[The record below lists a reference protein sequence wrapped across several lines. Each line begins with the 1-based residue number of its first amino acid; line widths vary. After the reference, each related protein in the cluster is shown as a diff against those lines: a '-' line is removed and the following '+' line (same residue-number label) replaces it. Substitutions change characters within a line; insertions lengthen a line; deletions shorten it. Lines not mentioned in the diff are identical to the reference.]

1 MAKLH
6 KTKLSELDTEIA
18 SLELQ
23 LLAKRRERR
32 ELGRGDNASD
42 VDERKCIADPVFFL
56 QNGQYSAVP
65 TADIMYR
72 SDMEA
77 ATASILQFLLPS
89 AEAFT
94 ERDENDAR
102 IELLPVKGTNYLL
115 GKLGKKHFLVPPG
128 VSVLP
133 TNQCSKYQEAYKQ
146 MTASMS
152 E

>member
-1 MAKLH
+1 
-6 KTKLSELDTEIA
+6 
-18 SLELQ
+18 
-23 LLAKRRERR
+23 
-32 ELGRGDNASD
+32 
-42 VDERKCIADPVFFL
+42 VFFL
-56 QNGQYSAVP
+56 QNGQHSAVP

-77 ATASILQFLLPS
+77 ATASILQFVLPS

-94 ERDENDAR
+94 ERDETDAR
-102 IELLPVKGTNYLL
+102 IELLPAKGTNYLL

-146 MTASMS
+146 MDRLYERMSGKKFISELTRGKASKRFLKFLCFLAGNS
-152 E
+152 FLTC

>member
-1 MAKLH
+1 MANRPK
-6 KTKLSELDTEIA
+6 
-18 SLELQ
+18 
-23 LLAKRRERR
+23 RR

-42 VDERKCIADPVFFL
+42 VDERKCVADPVLFL

-94 ERDENDAR
+94 ERDETDAR

-115 GKLGKKHFLVPPG
+115 GKLRKKQPNLGGDMSFLPVAACICNKKLCPDNNNE
-128 VSVLP
+128 LF
-133 TNQCSKYQEAYKQ
+133 E
-146 MTASMS
+146 
-152 E
+152 